1 MLNAYLI
8 LPHPTKTMLNSNNLS
23 FNYPGGEALKFPDLK
38 CQTGETRLLLGKSG
52 SGKTTMLQLLAGLRQ
67 PSTGEVIIN
76 GQRLDELSGSAL
88 DHFRGQNVGMIFQTA
103 HFLRALTV
111 RENLAMAQQLAGK
124 SVDRSRIDGLL
135 EQLDLKEKANSLP
148 GRLSVGQQQR
158 VAIARAIINQPAVI
172 FADEPTSALD
182 DDNTQQVIELLQNQA
197 AAVNATLL
205 IVTHDNRLTG
215 IIPQQTQ
222 L

>member
-1 MLNAYLI
+1 MLS
-8 LPHPTKTMLNSNNLS
+8 SNNLS
-23 FNYPGGEALKFPDLK
+23 FTYPGGEVLKFPDLD
-38 CQTGETRLLLGKSG
+38 CPAGETRLLLGKSG

-67 PSTGEVIIN
+67 PASGEVIIK
-76 GQRLDELSGSAL
+76 GQKLDQLSGTAL

-124 SVDRSRIDGLL
+124 PVDQPRINDLL
-135 EQLDLKEKANSLP
+135 EQLDLGGKGNALP

-158 VAIARAIINQPAVI
+158 AAIARAIINQPAVI

-182 DDNTQQVIELLQNQA
+182 DDNTRQVIQLLQSQA

-205 IVTHDNRLTG
+205 IVTHDNRLTS
-215 IIPQQTQ
+215 IIPQQTH

>member
-1 MLNAYLI
+1 MLS
-8 LPHPTKTMLNSNNLS
+8 SNNLS
-23 FNYPGGEALKFPDLK
+23 FNYLGGEVLKFPDLD
-38 CQTGETRLLLGKSG
+38 CQAGETRLLLGKSG
-52 SGKTTMLQLLAGLRQ
+52 SGKTTLLQLLAGLRQ
-67 PSTGEVIIN
+67 PTTGQVIIK
-76 GQRLDELSGSAL
+76 GQNLNDLSGTAL

-111 RENLAMAQQLAGK
+111 WENLAMAQQLAGK
-124 SVDRSRIDGLL
+124 AIDRSRIDGLL
-135 EQLDLKEKANSLP
+135 EQLDLGDKANSLT

-158 VAIARAIINQPAVI
+158 AAIARAIINQPAVI

-182 DDNTQQVIELLQNQA
+182 DDNTQQVIQLLQSQA

>member
-1 MLNAYLI
+1 MLS
-8 LPHPTKTMLNSNNLS
+8 SNNLS
-23 FNYPGGEALKFPDLK
+23 FNYPGGEVLQFPDLE
-38 CQTGETRLLLGKSG
+38 CQAGETRLLLGKSG
-52 SGKTTMLQLLAGLRQ
+52 SGKTTLLQLLAGLRQ

-76 GQRLDELSGSAL
+76 GQRLNGLTGTAL

-124 SVDRSRIDGLL
+124 PVDRSRIDSLL
-135 EQLDLKEKANSLP
+135 DQLDLGGKGKALP

-182 DDNTQQVIELLQNQA
+182 DDNTQQVIDLLQSQA
-197 AAVNATLL
+197 AAVSATLL

>member
-1 MLNAYLI
+1 MLSS
-8 LPHPTKTMLNSNNLS
+8 KNLS
-23 FNYPGGEALKFPDLK
+23 FTYPGGEALKFPDLD
-38 CQTGETRLLLGKSG
+38 CSAGETRLLLGKSG

-67 PSTGEVIIN
+67 PASGEVTIN
-76 GQRLDELSGSAL
+76 GQKLNKLSGTEL
-88 DHFRGQNVGMIFQTA
+88 DHFRGQHVGMIFQTA

-124 SVDRSRIDGLL
+124 PIDRLRIDGLL
-135 EQLDLKEKANSLP
+135 EQLDLGGKGNALP
-148 GRLSVGQQQR
+148 DRLSVGQQQR
-158 VAIARAIINQPAVI
+158 AAIARAIVNQPAVI

-182 DDNTQQVIELLQNQA
+182 DDNTRQVIELLQSQA
-197 AAVNATLL
+197 AAVNASLL

-215 IIPQQTQ
+215 IIPQQTH

>member
-1 MLNAYLI
+1 
-8 LPHPTKTMLNSNNLS
+8 
-23 FNYPGGEALKFPDLK
+23 
-38 CQTGETRLLLGKSG
+38 
-52 SGKTTMLQLLAGLRQ
+52 
-67 PSTGEVIIN
+67 VW
-76 GQRLDELSGSAL
+76 
-88 DHFRGQNVGMIFQTA
+88 
-103 HFLRALTV
+103 
-111 RENLAMAQQLAGK
+111 ENLAMAQQLAGK
-124 SVDRSRIDGLL
+124 AIDRSRIDGLL
-135 EQLDLKEKANSLP
+135 EQLDLGDKANSLT

-158 VAIARAIINQPAVI
+158 AAIARAIINQPAVI

-182 DDNTQQVIELLQNQA
+182 DDNTQQVIQLLQSQA

>member
-1 MLNAYLI
+1 MLS
-8 LPHPTKTMLNSNNLS
+8 SNNLS
-23 FNYPGGEALKFPDLK
+23 FTYPSGEALKFPDLD
-38 CQTGETRLLLGKSG
+38 CAAGETRLLLGKSG

-67 PSTGEVIIN
+67 PASGEVIIK
-76 GQRLDELSGSAL
+76 GQRLSQLSGTAL

-124 SVDRSRIDGLL
+124 PTDRSRIDGLL
-135 EQLDLKEKANSLP
+135 EQLDLGGKGNALP
-148 GRLSVGQQQR
+148 GQLSVGQQQR
-158 VAIARAIINQPAVI
+158 AAIARAIVNQPAVI

-182 DDNTQQVIELLQNQA
+182 DDNTQQVIKLLQSQA

-215 IIPQQTQ
+215 IIPQQTH

>member
-1 MLNAYLI
+1 
-8 LPHPTKTMLNSNNLS
+8 
-23 FNYPGGEALKFPDLK
+23 
-38 CQTGETRLLLGKSG
+38 
-52 SGKTTMLQLLAGLRQ
+52 MLQLLAGLRQ
-67 PSTGEVIIN
+67 PSSGEVIIN
-76 GQRLDELSGSAL
+76 GQHLGKLSGTAL

-124 SVDRSRIDGLL
+124 PVDRPRIDGLL
-135 EQLDLKEKANSLP
+135 EQLDLGGKGNALP
-148 GRLSVGQQQR
+148 GQLSVGQQQR
-158 VAIARAIINQPAVI
+158 AAIARAIVNQPAVI

-182 DDNTQQVIELLQNQA
+182 DDNTRQVIELLQGQA

-215 IIPQQTQ
+215 IIPQQTH

>member
-1 MLNAYLI
+1 
-8 LPHPTKTMLNSNNLS
+8 MLNSNNLS